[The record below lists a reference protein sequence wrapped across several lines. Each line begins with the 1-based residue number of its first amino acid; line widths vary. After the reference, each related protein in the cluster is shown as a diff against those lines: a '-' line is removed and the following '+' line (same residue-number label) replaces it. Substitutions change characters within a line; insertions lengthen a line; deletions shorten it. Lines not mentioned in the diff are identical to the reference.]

1 MLRTVPWA
9 AMPAAV
15 VRLAPAM
22 IGLAHDGPYQE
33 WPESRLRQGDDQARN
48 ADGTPKSAFAAD
60 RDGCPFV
67 RDRMLQR
74 FVRPRGGS

>member
-1 MLRTVPWA
+1 MLRTGPRA
-9 AMPAAV
+9 AIPAAA

-48 ADGTPKSAFAAD
+48 VDGKSVFAANG
-60 RDGCPFV
+60 DGRLFV
-67 RDRMLQR
+67 RGRTLQR
-74 FVRPRGGS
+74 SVRPRGDS

>member
-1 MLRTVPWA
+1 MLRTGPWA
-9 AMPAAV
+9 AMPAAA

-48 ADGTPKSAFAAD
+48 VDGKSAFATNG
-60 RDGCPFV
+60 DGCLFG
-67 RDRMLQR
+67 RDRTLQR
-74 FVRPRGGS
+74 SVRPRGDS

>member
-1 MLRTVPWA
+1 MLRTGPRA
-9 AMPAAV
+9 AMPAAA

-33 WPESRLRQGDDQARN
+33 WPESRFDDQARN
-48 ADGTPKSAFAAD
+48 DDGKSAFAANG
-60 RDGCPFV
+60 DGCPFV

-74 FVRPRGGS
+74 FVLPRGDS

>member
-1 MLRTVPWA
+1 MLRTGPRA
-9 AMPAAV
+9 AMPAAA

-48 ADGTPKSAFAAD
+48 VDGTPKSAFAANG
-60 RDGCPFV
+60 DGCLFV
-67 RDRMLQR
+67 RGRMLQR
-74 FVRPRGGS
+74 FVRPRGDS